1 MFTRRRRR
9 TVQEG
14 PYWKQR
20 GWQMSAGFLAAV
32 VVLAGI
38 VALTSGGDD
47 GAGHTEAAASG
58 GPPTGGT
65 LTSDGRPPGCHTD
78 EAPGNTVPATAPHDV
93 SWRAIGVVRVPVSAA
108 AGPTV
113 TDRAPWW
120 CFAHTPVGS
129 VLAAQVITSQMS
141 EAHWRTVADRQLVPG
156 RGRDRFVF
164 HRSTVGSTGTER
176 RPDSASVSSYAGFAV
191 TRYDGKDSTVDLL
204 IKSSQG
210 YAATSIDLRWSG
222 GDWKVVPSGDG
233 SLHSPVRSVQNA
245 NGYVVWGGTRA

>member
-38 VALTSGGDD
+38 VALTSGGDGTD
-47 GAGHTEAAASG
+47 HAEAAGSG
-58 GPPTGGT
+58 GPPTGGALAT
-65 LTSDGRPPGCHTD
+65 DGRPPGCHTD
-78 EAPGNTVPATAPHDV
+78 EAPGNTVPATAPRDIR
-93 SWRAIGVVRVPVSAA
+93 WRAVGVVRVPVSAA

-164 HRSTVGSTGTER
+164 HRSTVRTTGAER

-191 TRYDGKDSTVDLL
+191 TRYDGRDSTVDLL
-204 IKSSQG
+204 IRSSQG
-210 YAATSIDLRWSG
+210 YAATSIDLRWSD
-222 GDWKVVPSGDG
+222 GDWKVLPAGDG

-245 NGYVVWGGTRA
+245 NGYLVWGGART